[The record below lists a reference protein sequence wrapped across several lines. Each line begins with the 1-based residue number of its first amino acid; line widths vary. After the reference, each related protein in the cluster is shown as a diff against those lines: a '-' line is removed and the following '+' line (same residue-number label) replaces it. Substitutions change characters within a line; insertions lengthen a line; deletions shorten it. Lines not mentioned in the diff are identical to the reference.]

1 MDVRNRL
8 GWGVSTGLLAALMS
22 VSPVAAQQTEQ
33 TTSADGG
40 AVQLAPITVEGQ
52 AQKPVP
58 VTQEKTVVTTRT
70 TRQELDAAQV
80 DDVHDIDR
88 LAIPGV
94 NYSEANN
101 SFNIRG
107 LDRNR
112 VLTTVDGI
120 RLPWIE
126 SGAREG
132 VEGGVSG
139 FDFNS
144 LSALDVI
151 KSSDSSLFGAG
162 ALGGVVALRTI
173 NPEDLIDGT
182 GKNWGGISKAT
193 FDSKD
198 MSFGADQAFAVRQG
212 NTYMLLQGG
221 WRGGDQVKNEGDV
234 GGYGADRTM
243 ANPQDYTQ
251 TNLLAK
257 IRHHVDGG
265 HVFGI
270 TGEMFNRKDEIEDKT
285 SDPSDYENPDRDQIE
300 RRQRI
305 SAEYE
310 YDGGGWLDAANAV
323 LYWQRQLVEDDFSAT
338 RLSGPAGDYR
348 RDNEREETTYGLA
361 GSLTKSISTGSLL
374 HKLSLGGEIFGSS
387 ATSYSEGE
395 DNCGPGPWGFG
406 PLYSCNFLHTNQA
419 DMPEVKGTTL
429 GLFAQDEIGFFGDRV
444 RVTPGVRYDWYEQ
457 KPHMTAGYE
466 DNPNYTGDLPDSSS
480 DGEFSPKLRI
490 EFDPVAKVT
499 LYAQWAQGFRAP
511 SANELYLT
519 YGSPGTYLSIGN
531 PDLKP
536 ETSNGY
542 EVGAILG
549 DEWLGGTVSGFY
561 NRYKNFLDDVAV
573 SEASLGIPAG
583 TYPFGVTQTINRAH
597 VEIYGFEAT
606 AHFKHASGIHGWG
619 TFGTYVGRDMDED
632 VHLNSIPAIKG
643 VIGLGYATTHWGVD
657 TIVTLVGAREK
668 AEDEDHETESYETVD
683 LTAWWR
689 PTRLGTSGGDL
700 TLRVGVYNL
709 FDKKYIDPLDL
720 PDSLSQ
726 PRDYYTQ
733 PGRTFKASAT
743 YRF

>member
-22 VSPVAAQQTEQ
+22 VSPVAAQQADQ
-33 TTSADGG
+33 TISAQGG
-40 AVQLAPITVEGQ
+40 ADVQLAPITVEGQ

-70 TRQELDAAQV
+70 TRQQLDDAQV

-94 NYSEANN
+94 NYSEATK

-126 SGAREG
+126 DGARD
-132 VEGGVSG
+132 VSGGVSG
-139 FDFNS
+139 FDFNT
-144 LSALDVI
+144 LSTLDVM
-151 KSSDSSLFGAG
+151 KGSDSSIFGAG
-162 ALGGVVALRTI
+162 ALGGVVALRTL

-182 GKNWGGISKAT
+182 GKDWGGISKAT

-221 WRGGDQVKNEGDV
+221 WRGGDQIKNEGDV
-234 GGYGADRTM
+234 GGYGDTRTM
-243 ANPQDYTQ
+243 KNPDDYTQ

-257 IRHHVDGG
+257 IRQHVDGG

-270 TGEMFNRKDEIEDKT
+270 TGELFNRKDEIEDKT
-285 SDPSDYENPDRDQIE
+285 SSPATYEQPGAKRDEIE

-310 YDGGGWLDAANAV
+310 YDGGGWVDTANAV
-323 LYWQRQLVEDDFSAT
+323 LYWQRQQLEDNFSAT
-338 RLSGPAGDYR
+338 RLTAPVGDYV
-348 RDNEREETTYGLA
+348 RDNQREETTYGFA
-361 GSLTKSISTGSLL
+361 GSLTKTIETGSLD
-374 HKLSLGGEIFGSS
+374 HKFSVGGELFGSK
-387 ATSYSEGE
+387 ATSYSSGE
-395 DNCGPGPWGFG
+395 DNCSPAMFT
-406 PLYSCNFLHTNQA
+406 CRFLHTNQA
-419 DMPEVKGTTL
+419 DMPEVKGTTF
-429 GLFAQDEIGFFGDRV
+429 GLFAQDEIGLFDGRV
-444 RVTPGVRYDWYEQ
+444 RVTPGVRYDWYKQ
-457 KPHMTAGYE
+457 KPQNTPEYE
-466 DNPNYTGDLPDSSS
+466 DNPNYTGELPDSSS
-480 DGEFSPKLRI
+480 DGEFSPKVRV
-490 EFDPVAKVT
+490 EFDPVEKVT

-511 SANELYLT
+511 SANELYLN
-519 YGSPGTYLSIGN
+519 YGGPGTYLRIGN

-542 EVGAILG
+542 EVGAIIG
-549 DEWLGGTVSGFY
+549 DERLGGTVSGFY
-561 NRYKNFLDDVAV
+561 NRYKNFLDAVAV
-573 SEASLGIPAG
+573 DPASLGIPAG

-606 AHFKHASGIHGWG
+606 AHFKHESGIHGWG
-619 TFGTYVGRDMDED
+619 TFGTYVGRDTDED

-643 VIGLGYATTHWGVD
+643 VIGLGYAASNWGADAVL
-657 TIVTLVGAREK
+657 TLVGARHK
-668 AEDEDHETESYETVD
+668 AEDEFHETESYETVD

-689 PTRLGTSGGDL
+689 PTQLGDL
-700 TLRVGVYNL
+700 TLRAGVYNL
-709 FDKKYIDPLDL
+709 FDEKYIDPLDL
-720 PDSLSQ
+720 PDGT
-726 PRDYYTQ
+726 PTQ
-733 PGRTFKASAT
+733 PLDYFTQAGRTFKASAV